1 MPGMDGIQA
10 TQHIRTFD
18 KVTPII
24 ALTAVEIDEMRKKI
38 MEAGMND
45 IILKPYDVS
54 QFLNTILRNL
64 NPVYTKQV

>member
-1 MPGMDGIQA
+1 
-10 TQHIRTFD
+10 
-18 KVTPII
+18 
-24 ALTAVEIDEMRKKI
+24 

-45 IILKPYDVS
+45 ISLKPYDVS